1 LNKESRT
8 KLKRDLDQRLQ
19 GVKAI
24 FFDVDGVLTDGRIY
38 LGQKEEAKAY
48 STKDGFGILMAG
60 AAGLEV
66 FLVTGR
72 SSASVRRRAG
82 ELGVKAFQSIG
93 DKLLCVRT
101 VCEKAGLKLTE
112 AAFVGDD
119 LNDLAV
125 MREIGVSFAVA
136 NAADEIKAIAHLTTS
151 KNGGE
156 GAARE
161 VVERILRSQG
171 KWDETAKQFLSQTKP
186 QRQRFR

>member
-1 LNKESRT
+1 MNKGSRV
-8 KLKRDLDQRLQ
+8 KLKRDLNEKLER
-19 GVKAI
+19 VKAI

-38 LGQKEEAKAY
+38 LGQREEAKAY
-48 STKDGFGILMAG
+48 STKDGFGILIARE
-60 AAGLEV
+60 AGLKV

-72 SSASVRRRAG
+72 SSASVTRRAG
-82 ELGVKAFQSIG
+82 ELGVKAFQNVE
-93 DKLLCVRT
+93 DKLLCVGRL
-101 VCEKAGLKLTE
+101 CEKAGFKLRE

-125 MREIGVSFAVA
+125 MRKVGVSFAVA

-161 VVERILRSQG
+161 VVEKILRSQG
-171 KWDETAKQFLSQTKP
+171 KWDETAKQFLCQKKP
-186 QRQRFR
+186 

>member
-1 LNKESRT
+1 LKKGSRT
-8 KLKRDLDQRLQ
+8 RLRRDLDERLKRI
-19 GVKAI
+19 KAI

-38 LGQKEEAKAY
+38 LGQREEAKAY
-48 STKDGFGILMAG
+48 STRDGFGILIAG

-72 SSASVRRRAG
+72 SSASVSRRAG
-82 ELGVKAFQSIG
+82 ELRVKAFQNVE
-93 DKLLCVRT
+93 DKLLCVRS
-101 VCEKAGLKLTE
+101 VCKKVGFELDE

-119 LNDLAV
+119 LNDLTV
-125 MREIGVSFAVA
+125 MKEVGVSFAVA
-136 NAADEIKAIAHLTTS
+136 NAADEIKAIADLTTS

-161 VVERILRSQG
+161 VVERILRRQG

-186 QRQRFR
+186 QRQRLR